1 MKDALRVLNP
11 SLRKHNIARLALNA
25 ALAPL
30 LWASIAGSG
39 ASAEEVQDGGDW
51 RAIIVGQPSVR
62 DPAWTTVVFAR
73 RAPVVETAS
82 LSKERGPGMSPL
94 TGTSHALDGIA
105 SYYGQG
111 EVTASGE
118 AFDKRA
124 MTAAH
129 QTLPLGTLVKVT
141 NLGNGRSAILRIN
154 DRGPFVAGRII
165 DVSEGAAEVLG
176 MTARGL
182 AAVHVELVQND

>member
-1 MKDALRVLNP
+1 MKGALRVLSR
-11 SLRKHNIARLALNA
+11 SLKRHNVARLALNA

-30 LWASIAGSG
+30 LWVSIGASG
-39 ASAEEVQDGGDW
+39 ASAEEVQDGGGW
-51 RAIIVGQPSVR
+51 RAIIVDQPSVR
-62 DPAWTTVVFAR
+62 DPAWTTVVYAR

-82 LSKERGPGMSPL
+82 LAKERGPGVSPL
-94 TGTSHALDGIA
+94 TGTPHALDGIA

-182 AAVHVELVQND
+182 AAVHVEPVQSN

>member
-1 MKDALRVLNP
+1 M
-11 SLRKHNIARLALNA
+11 
-25 ALAPL
+25 
-30 LWASIAGSG
+30 
-39 ASAEEVQDGGDW
+39 
-51 RAIIVGQPSVR
+51 
-62 DPAWTTVVFAR
+62 
-73 RAPVVETAS
+73 
-82 LSKERGPGMSPL
+82 
-94 TGTSHALDGIA
+94 
-105 SYYGQG
+105 
-111 EVTASGE
+111 TASGE